1 MATITLVLTFL
12 AFIAQCLAGND
23 GDWTTTTTDTWWTP
37 SPTTTVWWT
46 PTTTSYWSTW
56 TPTSTYTS
64 EYTQQNVIVTV
75 TSTLPCPATSTV
87 VTWVCCDQ
95 CETNCQNTPTSTTT
109 TNWGGVG
116 TVTVTSHTTIT
127 PTTTTTTSSSQSV
140 VYATTTS
147 GSLVI
152 VYASTATVATAASD
166 TTATPSLVYAV
177 SSDAQDGTN
186 LSLSSFAMV
195 LAMVATVM
203 ILL

>member
-12 AFIAQCLAGND
+12 ALIAQTLAGNQ
-23 GDWTTTTTDTWWTP
+23 GQWTTTTTDTWWTP
-37 SPTTTVWWT
+37 S

-95 CETNCQNTPTSTTT
+95 CETNCQNTPTT
-109 TNWGGVG
+109 TNGGGVG

-127 PTTTTTTSSSQSV
+127 PTTQTTTATTTSHSV

-177 SSDAQDGTN
+177 SSDAQDGTSPT
-186 LSLSSFAMV
+186 LWPFGMV
-195 LAMVATVM
+195 LAMVASVM
-203 ILL
+203 IML